1 MNNAPLGFTPRPP
14 DRPVTPIHPTA
25 FSIPDAAQY
34 SGLSRS
40 RLYGLMQTG
49 EIASLKVGG
58 RRMIRRDAL
67 DAFFDQL
74 GKAA

>member
-1 MNNAPLGFTPRPP
+1 M
-14 DRPVTPIHPTA
+14 PVTPIQPLA
-25 FSIPDAAQY
+25 FNLKDAANY

-40 RLYGLMQTG
+40 RIYLLIQSD
-49 EIASLKVGG
+49 ELPSLKIGG

-67 DAFFDQL
+67 DRFFDQL

>member
-1 MNNAPLGFTPRPP
+1 MTVAPIQPLAFT
-14 DRPVTPIHPTA
+14 IA
-25 FSIPDAAQY
+25 DAVAY

-40 RLYGLMQTG
+40 RLYILIQTG
-49 EIASLKVGG
+49 ELPSLQVGG

-67 DAFFDQL
+67 DALFDTF